1 MPQDTVVLSEY
12 RCSTFLLHAAEEQ
25 IDVVRVTKRE
35 ENKQARDKHVLGLL
49 TALRAVFPGN
59 VTEKIGREIL
69 PNAKYDFVP
78 DELQLK
84 LPIQEKR
91 KVHYEQRKVQFDK
104 NFTSYRKH
112 QASFQ
117 RR

>member
-1 MPQDTVVLSEY
+1 M
-12 RCSTFLLHAAEEQ
+12 LHAAGDH
-25 IDVVRVTKRE
+25 IDVRRVAKLE

-59 VTEKIGREIL
+59 VTEQIGREIL
-69 PNAKYDFVP
+69 PSAKYDVVP

-84 LPIQEKR
+84 LPTKEKR
-91 KVHYEQRKVQFDK
+91 KVQYEQKKIQFDK
-104 NFTSYRKH
+104 KFTSYRKH
-112 QASFQ
+112 RVSFQ